1 MAKLKLLDEPRMEP
15 WIYNP
20 VVQKPDPKTRPIT
33 PDGKV
38 VTKKDEPKKLTP
50 EGKIVTPQDEAKP
63 ITPDG

>member
-1 MAKLKLLDEPRMEP
+1 MMLPTVKDQMIKS
-15 WIYNP
+15 
-20 VVQKPDPKTRPIT
+20 
-33 PDGKV
+33 